1 LASRISQFKKAYRT
15 LDLDGFLVTHP
26 VNRNYLSHFTG
37 SSGYLVF
44 SLKNT
49 WFLTDSRYTTQAR
62 QEVKDAVLVLQTRS
76 PLSHIT
82 ELVQKGRVRRLGFEA
97 AHVTVDLHN
106 SLAKALPKVKLV
118 PTTGLIEG
126 QRIVKDPDEKAVMR
140 RAAAIADHTFAHILG
155 RIRPGVR
162 ERELAAEME
171 HAMRLEG
178 ASGPSFD
185 TIVASGWRAALPH
198 GIASDKK
205 IAKGDLVV
213 LDFGCIYKHY
223 CSDMTRT
230 VSVGR
235 PSAEQ
240 KKVYA
245 IVQQAQASA
254 SAWVKEGRTCGEVD
268 LKARDAIKA
277 AGYGDY
283 FGHGLGHG
291 VGMEV
296 HEEPRLGPKAPLS
309 LKPGMAVTVEPGIY
323 LPGKFGVRIEDLLLV
338 TKTGSENL
346 YQTTHDLIVV

>member
-1 LASRISQFKKAYRT
+1 
-15 LDLDGFLVTHP
+15 
-26 VNRNYLSHFTG
+26 
-37 SSGYLVF
+37 
-44 SLKNT
+44 
-49 WFLTDSRYTTQAR
+49 LTDSRYTTQAR
-62 QEVKDAVLVLQTRS
+62 QEVKDAKLVLQVRA

-82 ELVQKGRVRRLGFEA
+82 DLVKQGKIRRLGFEA

-106 SLAKALPKVKLV
+106 ALAAALPKVKLV

-126 QRIVKDPDEKAVMR
+126 QRIVKDDLEKAVMR
-140 RAAAIADHTFAHILG
+140 RAAAIADRTFAHILG

-162 ERELAAEME
+162 ERDIAAEME
-171 HAMRLEG
+171 HTMRLEG

-240 KKVYA
+240 RKVYG

-268 LKARDAIKA
+268 LKARDTNNA
-277 AGYGDY
+277 AGFGDY

-296 HEEPRLGPKAPLS
+296 HEEPRLGPKAPTT

-346 YQTTHDLIVV
+346 YKTTHDLIVV